1 MLPSALLVLGRFAF
15 DLLFHTFFGFSLL
28 FHERNL
34 VDHGS
39 NVECGVLG
47 LCSTLIIVYI
57 LVLIS
62 AGLPLNSSDLP
73 RFCGPF
79 EIFRFQI
86 SGFECE
92 GLESG
97 AFYSGSIHV
106 QTEEYSVH
114 VHVGVVLVWS
124 QSDNEVPRFDGDLLV
139 SFEADCL
146 DCCFGLIES
155 QECRD

>member
-15 DLLFHTFFGFSLL
+15 DLLFHFFFGFLLL

-79 EIFRFQI
+79 EIFRFQ
-86 SGFECE
+86 
-92 GLESG
+92 
-97 AFYSGSIHV
+97 
-106 QTEEYSVH
+106 
-114 VHVGVVLVWS
+114 VLNVRGWS
-124 QSDNEVPRFDGDLLV
+124 RAHFTLAPYMYRQSTLYT
-139 SFEADCL
+139 
-146 DCCFGLIES
+146 
-155 QECRD
+155 